1 MDSIDFMP
9 DERAEA
15 LALAGRLMRLMQPVT
30 RPGDTSAVRRLLQ
43 ANAAT
48 LRRDRF
54 GLHPVLR
61 HMHTAILL
69 AERLSPDRNMALALM
84 LYEYVRTGAVE
95 RAQISA
101 DWGEDVAH
109 MVDGLLNVA
118 TLYSRKAAVET
129 DNFRKLLLTFA
140 DDIRVI
146 IIMIVDRLALM
157 QAINHHPD
165 AEAVRHVAAEASY
178 LYAPLAHRLGLYAI
192 KGELEDLAFKYSN
205 REMFTRIARKLNQ
218 TKTHREKYIADF
230 IEPVRRRLKAEGLNF
245 EIKGRTKSISSIW
258 NKMKKQ
264 KNDLDEIY
272 DLFAI
277 RIILDV
283 PPELE
288 KNQCWLVYSIVTDMY
303 RPNPAR
309 MKDWIS
315 IPKSNGY
322 ESLHITVYGPEERW
336 VEVQIRTRRMDLVA
350 EKGLAAHWRYKGIK
364 SEGGLDTWMNN
375 VRDILEA
382 GADGPLELMKNMRM
396 DVYDKE
402 VFVFTPKGDLYKL
415 PMGATLLDFAFSI
428 HSSVGS
434 HCTGGRVNG
443 KNQRLTYRLRS
454 GDTVEIFTA
463 QSQTPKTDWLNIAV
477 TSKARNKIR
486 VALKE
491 LAGRRAEL
499 GKELLQRRFKNRK
512 IDIDDPQLSRA
523 IVKAGYKN
531 ITDFYTAIADEK
543 LDVNDVIDLYTSFDR
558 TDDTTSGS
566 THISAS
572 EYVMPDPLADAE
584 HTSQSSDILV
594 IGDNIKGI
602 NYRMARCCNP
612 IFGDDV
618 FGFVSSEGVIKIHR
632 NDCPNADN
640 IRRNYPYRLIRTRWS
655 GKNGSQFAA
664 TLRIVGQDEL
674 GIITNLT
681 SIINKEKNSSL
692 RSISIDS
699 NDGLFQGFVVV
710 GVSDT
715 SVLNQLIKK
724 IKTIK
729 GIKDVQRSKQTYSHS
744 RACSPRLGFL
754 HIRSRTPR
762 GCRRTTAPTG
772 RNTRSGR

>member
-15 LALAGRLMRLMQPVT
+15 LALVGRLMRLMQPVT

-558 TDDTTSGS
+558 TDDTTSGA

-724 IKTIK
+724 IKTVK
-729 GIKDVQRSKQTYSHS
+729 GIKDVQRSK
-744 RACSPRLGFL
+744 
-754 HIRSRTPR
+754 
-762 GCRRTTAPTG
+762 
-772 RNTRSGR
+772 

>member
-1 MDSIDFMP
+1 MVHSAADTAAL
-9 DERAEA
+9 RRTLEA
-15 LALAGRLMRLMQPVT
+15 NGGALH
-30 RPGDTSAVRRLLQ
+30 
-43 ANAAT
+43 
-48 LRRDRF
+48 RDRF

-61 HMHTAILL
+61 HMHTAALL
-69 AERLSPDRNMALALM
+69 AERLSPDRNMAVALM
-84 LYEYVRTGAVE
+84 LYEYVRAGAIGRDE
-95 RAQISA
+95 IAAQ
-101 DWGEDVAH
+101 WGDDVAH

-118 TLYSRKAAVET
+118 SLYSRHAAVET

-165 AEAVRHVAAEASY
+165 EEAVRHVAAEASY
-178 LYAPLAHRLGLYAI
+178 LYAPLAHRLGLYSI

-218 TKTHREKYIADF
+218 TKAHREKYIADF
-230 IEPVRRRLKAEGLNF
+230 IDPVRRRLEAEGLRF
-245 EIKGRTKSISSIW
+245 DIKGRTKSISSIW

-264 KNDLDEIY
+264 KNDIEDIY

-288 KNQCWLVYSIVTDMY
+288 KSQCWLVYSIVTDMY

-364 SEGGLDTWMNN
+364 AEGGLDAWMNN

-428 HSSVGS
+428 HSGVGS

-454 GDTVEIFTA
+454 GDTVEIFT
-463 QSQTPKTDWLNIAV
+463 SPNQTPKPDWLGIAV

-491 LAGRRAEL
+491 LAGKRAEL

-512 IDIDDPQLSRA
+512 IDVDEAQLARVITKS
-523 IVKAGYKN
+523 GYKN
-531 ITDFYTAIADEK
+531 ITDFYTAVADEK
-543 LDVNDVIDLYTSFDR
+543 LDANSVIDSYMEAVRPADEATR
-558 TDDTTSGS
+558 V
-566 THISAS
+566 SAS
-572 EYVMPDPLADAE
+572 EYVMRDPLGDGE
-584 HTSQSSDILV
+584 HTTSQDNDILV

-632 NDCPNADN
+632 SDCPNARN
-640 IRRNYPYRLIRTRWS
+640 IRLNYPYRLIRTRWS
-655 GKNGSQFAA
+655 GKTGTQFAA
-664 TLRIVGQDEL
+664 TLRVVGHDDL
-674 GIITNLT
+674 GIVTNLT
-681 SIINKEKNSSL
+681 SIINKEKDTSL

-715 SVLNQLIKK
+715 AVLNQLIKK
-724 IKTIK
+724 LKTVK
-729 GIKDVQRSKQTYSHS
+729 GVKDVQRSK
-744 RACSPRLGFL
+744 
-754 HIRSRTPR
+754 
-762 GCRRTTAPTG
+762 
-772 RNTRSGR
+772 